1 VLLRVLPALVGAAVL
16 AGAGG
21 AASPTFA
28 GQAAATA
35 SFDDLVRRADGARL
49 AGRLEEAEALYREAL
64 KQRPRWPDG
73 WWYLGTMAYERDRP
87 KECVQAFRRLLALRP
102 QTAAGWAL
110 RGLCAFQL
118 EEYAAARRHLERA
131 LTAGP
136 LEDEAMGR
144 VAAYHQALL
153 LIRDG
158 EFEAALLPL
167 AQLLQTQPRTPEL
180 SFACGLALL
189 RRAEVPAETAP
200 ADRERVRAVG
210 EAYCAHLAHRTDE
223 AQRRFEELLGVY
235 PRQRH
240 LHYGYGLS
248 LAQAGKAECLAQ
260 FEREIEL
267 FPDDVLARIELALGL
282 VARGRAAE
290 ALAPAE
296 KAKALAPRL
305 FATRY
310 ALGRALVE
318 TGALERGILEL
329 EAAVALAPDIPEM
342 ILALARA
349 YARAGRRADAE
360 RANQAFQALDRAR
373 RSPAGG
379 SPPPSPQRP

>member
-1 VLLRVLPALVGAAVL
+1 MTVPLRPLPALLGAALL
-16 AGAGG
+16 AGWTG
-21 AASPTFA
+21 AAALA
-28 GQAAATA
+28 GQAASAA
-35 SFDDLVRRADGARL
+35 SFEDVVRQADEARL
-49 AGRLEEAEALYREAL
+49 SGRLEEAEALYREAL
-64 KQRPRWPDG
+64 TRRPGWAEG

-87 KECVQAFRRLLALRP
+87 LECVQAFRRLLALRP
-102 QTAAGWAL
+102 QTAAAWAL

-131 LTAGP
+131 LAAGP

-153 LIRDG
+153 MIRGGD
-158 EFEAALLPL
+158 FEGALRPL
-167 AQLLQTQPRTPEL
+167 TQLLQTQLPTPEL
-180 SFACGLALL
+180 ADACGLALL
-189 RRAEVPAETAP
+189 RRAEVPAEIPP
-200 ADRERVRAVG
+200 AERERVRAAG
-210 EAYCAHLAHRTDE
+210 EAYCAHLARHGDE
-223 AQRRFEELLGVY
+223 AQRRFEQLLARY
-235 PRQRH
+235 PRERY

-248 LAQAGKAECLAQ
+248 LAQAGKAESLAQ

-282 VARGRAAE
+282 VARGRATE

-305 FATRY
+305 FATRF

-318 TGALERGILEL
+318 AGALERGILEL

-360 RANQAFQALDRAR
+360 RASAAFQALERAR
-373 RSPAGG
+373 RSPSGG
-379 SPPPSPQRP
+379 SAPASPP